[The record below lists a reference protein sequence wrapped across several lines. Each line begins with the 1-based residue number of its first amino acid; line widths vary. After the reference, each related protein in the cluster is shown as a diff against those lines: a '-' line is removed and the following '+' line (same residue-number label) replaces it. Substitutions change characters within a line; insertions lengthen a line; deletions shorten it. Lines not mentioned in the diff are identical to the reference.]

1 MREDCVPQ
9 IIGTFYTILTAKHVE
24 LSNICL
30 STMSNYI
37 DWIDINLVTT
47 EQFVQ
52 LFYQFLSTTEFRT
65 KTCDCLCV
73 MVEKGMNDN
82 DKLKLIT
89 SLQIP
94 QILVNTVVDVS
105 IFKLYCLLNKSLE
118 RK

>member
-9 IIGTFYTILTAKHVE
+9 IVSTFYTILSAKHLV
-24 LSNICL
+24 LSNRCL
-30 STMSNYI
+30 TTMSNYI

-52 LFYQFLSTTEFRT
+52 LFYQFLTMNEFRT
-65 KTCDCLCV
+65 NTCKCLCV

-94 QILVNTVVDVS
+94 QILLNTVVDVS
-105 IFKLYCLLNKSLE
+105 FKFILVALKLNSI
-118 RK
+118 